1 MLSASAGPGGRW
13 IHYGLTSS
21 DVLDTALALQ
31 LRRAGEPIV
40 AGARELATALAERA
54 REFADTLCVG
64 RTHGV
69 HAEPTTFGLK
79 LAGYAFEAHRNAE
92 RLERAFDQAAVGAI
106 SGAVGTYSAHDPAY
120 EARVLERL
128 DLRAEDISTQVV
140 PRDRHAELLQAIA
153 LAGAGLERFATEI
166 RHLQRTEV
174 REVEEPFRAGQ
185 KGSSAMPHK
194 RNPITTERITG
205 LARVL
210 RGYAQAGL
218 ENVALWHERDI
229 SHSGAER
236 VILPDATILLDYMQ
250 HLALRVVRGMTV
262 HPDRMARN
270 LDITCGALFSQT
282 VLLALVE
289 GGMTRDDAYR
299 IVQAQRPARV
309 GHADAAARAAR
320 ASRGPAALDLDAIF
334 DYGRFTRHVPE
345 LLARLDAILAAGMSE
360 RAPPARRAR
369 PPRPTSSTRS
379 RSTSSTRSSTSRS
392 TTPQGRG
399 HRRARAR
406 PHRGARARHRGARPV
421 RARARRAAQRGRRLP
436 RGRDRERPARVP
448 RDRPRGRDRAAR
460 LPARLGRP
468 AARRAAWSCGS
479 TPRRSTCG
487 GGVKTD
493 AQLAGIRRAQVAADA
508 AMGAAAELLRELPA
522 GLTCEQVRERMQ
534 AVCAEHDAELPDD
547 RDRRPRRAVGL
558 RPRGGPR
565 ARSSAAA
572 SS

>member
-1 MLSASAGPGGRW
+1 M
-13 IHYGLTSS
+13 
-21 DVLDTALALQ
+21 LDTALALQ
-31 LRRAGEPIV
+31 LRRAGEPIL
-40 AGARELATALAERA
+40 AGPRARDALAERA

-128 DLRAEDISTQVV
+128 DLRAEDVSTQVV

-210 RGYAQAGL
+210 RGYAQAAT

-236 VILPDATILLDYMQ
+236 VILPDATILIHYMQ

-270 LDITCGALFSQT
+270 LDLTCGALFSQT

-289 GGMTRDDAYR
+289 RGMARDDAYR
-299 IVQAQRPARV
+299 IVQSAAQRAWDTQTPLRELLA
-309 GHADAAARAAR
+309 GEPAAA
-320 ASRGPAALDLDAIF
+320 GLDLDALF

-345 LLARLDAILAAGMSE
+345 VLARLDAILAAGMSE
-360 RAPPARRAR
+360 PILLRAAPGASADLFHAVPLDIIDPFLYAEVDDRRFAVNSVLERDRIEGAR
-369 PPRPTSSTRS
+369 PRHRGASTRSSSGWTSCSTPASASSRPSSSATCARAARSGSSTRS
-379 RSTSSTRSSTSRS
+379 CRPTSRS
-392 TTPQGRG
+392 
-399 HRRARAR
+399 
-406 PHRGARARHRGARPV
+406 
-421 RARARRAAQRGRRLP
+421 RGRT
-436 RGRDRERPARVP
+436 GCARSSVEL
-448 RDRPRGRDRAAR
+448 RVDADAFD
-460 LPARLGRP
+460 L
-468 AARRAAWSCGS
+468 RR
-479 TPRRSTCG
+479 R
-487 GGVKTD
+487 VKTE

-508 AMGAAAELLRELPA
+508 AMAAAARAAARAAGRPHLRA
-522 GLTCEQVRERMQ
+522 GARG
-534 AVCAEHDAELPDD
+534 DAARLRRARRRAARDG
-547 RDRRPRRAVGL
+547 DRRPRRAVGR
-558 RPRGGPR
+558 RPRGGLRADRARRGRPDRHLAARQAPR
-565 ARSSAAA
+565 AAGPT
-572 SS
+572 